1 MSFNVSAI
9 TGYVSANEKVLI
21 AKAILKSKT
30 AGLVSFQPG
39 VKGSAQLNLLNAAA
53 TLQAGGCGWNAS
65 GTTTL
70 TKRNI
75 VTGQF
80 KVNQDLCDKD
90 LQGTFAEWGVQVAVG
105 KTSLPFEEKIVGE
118 NLASI
123 QKQVET
129 LVWQGDLTGAST
141 NALNQ
146 ADGFI
151 KVLEAASGVVAAKV
165 SGTTLSANTVDAIN
179 KIIAAIPNE
188 VIDADDLTIFVG
200 YEIFRKYV
208 AAVNASNQFHTFLEL
223 TPDMTLVIPGTSIKL
238 IGVAGLNGT
247 NKAYA
252 SPASNLYVGGDV
264 EGDDAKYKFWYSE
277 DNSTFR
283 LKVEFNLGMQVAF
296 PDFVVSYID

>member
-1 MSFNVSAI
+1 MGFNVTAI

-39 VKGSAQLNLLNAAA
+39 VKGSAQLNLLTAAA
-53 TLQAGGCGWNAS
+53 TLQAGGCGWNAA

-165 SGTTLSANTVDAIN
+165 SGTTLSANTVAAIN
-179 KIIAAIPNE
+179 LIIAGIPNE

-252 SPASNLYVGGDV
+252 SPASNLYIGGDV